1 MFVAPDGTVTGSV
14 NWAEVQRLVNDRHDS
29 NVTSK
34 GYKALQRMLD
44 DHNGVL
50 KDAVA
55 EEQAR
60 AEAAAEAHDA
70 GVSVPAEGAVEAP
83 SYDDQKLE
91 DLRATLKE
99 RGLPTSGNKAELV
112 ERLNEADA
120 NPDQSVQGDNS
131 EEG

>member
-29 NVTSK
+29 NVTAK
-34 GYKALQRMLD
+34 GYKALQQMLD

-70 GVSVPAEGAVEAP
+70 GVSVPAEAAVEAP